1 MAKKPPERK
10 KKDHSR
16 RNGTLAGLITI
27 FAYANIFGLTG
38 FTSFVVCGLLALLI
52 GSVVRVA
59 TAPMKGIEA
68 PKSSNAIR
76 TDDVEDEYAK
86 NMIATGLEHLEQLGR
101 ERNAINETIFTRRI
115 NEFIAVFRD
124 TLNIVVKD
132 YSKASSLRK
141 MNTYYIPTIIKL
153 LQSYREAK
161 SQGTS
166 YTEISPAREKLL
178 KTLDELVQAGRN
190 IKKSMI
196 RTKLDRLND
205 TREVLEDMLRADG
218 YIEDEE
224 TTELRES
231 AEAAVRDID
240 LPEMPADI
248 APAKKP
254 VLRKREAPA
263 KPAAPVKM
271 PAERTPAARQQ
282 PTVAQPVAMPFAL
295 NEETDKPVP
304 QLQVNAPTASAQ
316 QMHQGA
322 PVLHVPGLIPE
333 NETPAEAEDET
344 LML

>member
-38 FTSFVVCGLLALLI
+38 FTSFVGCGLLALLI

-68 PKSSNAIR
+68 PRSSNAIR
-76 TDDVEDEYAK
+76 TDDVEDVYAK

-124 TLNIVVKD
+124 MLNIVVKD

-231 AEAAVRDID
+231 AEAAVRDMD

-263 KPAAPVKM
+263 KSAPVKM

-282 PTVAQPVAMPFAL
+282 PTVAQPVAMPFTL
-295 NEETDKPVP
+295 NEETDQPVP

>member
-1 MAKKPPERK
+1 MAKMPSERK

-16 RNGTLAGLITI
+16 RNGTLAGLLTI

-38 FTSFVVCGLLALLI
+38 LGSFIGCGLLALLI

-68 PKSSNAIR
+68 PKSSAGIR
-76 TDDVEDEYAK
+76 TEDVEDEYAK

-115 NEFIAVFRD
+115 NDFITVFRD
-124 TLNIVVKD
+124 MLNIVVKD

-161 SQGTS
+161 QQGTS
-166 YTEISPAREKLL
+166 YMEISPVREKLL
-178 KTLDELVQAGRN
+178 KTLDELVHAGRN

-224 TTELRES
+224 TADLRES
-231 AEAAVRDID
+231 AAAAAAEMAQ
-240 LPEMPADI
+240 PEI
-248 APAKKP
+248 
-254 VLRKREAPA
+254 
-263 KPAAPVKM
+263 PAAPARKPLRHRQDA
-271 PAERTPAARQQ
+271 PARPAAPATNPLQRTPVSPQRTAAPQ
-282 PTVAQPVAMPFAL
+282 PIAIPFTEPAQA
-295 NEETDKPVP
+295 DQPVP
-304 QLQVNAPTASAQ
+304 QLQVSAPTASAQ

-322 PVLHVPGLIPE
+322 PVLHVPGLIPDSAP
-333 NETPAEAEDET
+333 PAEAAEEVT
-344 LML
+344 RL